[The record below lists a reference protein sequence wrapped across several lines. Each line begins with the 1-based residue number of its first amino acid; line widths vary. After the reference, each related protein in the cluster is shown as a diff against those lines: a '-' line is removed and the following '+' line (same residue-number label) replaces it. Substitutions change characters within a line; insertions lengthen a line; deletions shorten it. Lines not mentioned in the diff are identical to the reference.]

1 MAHKKAGGSSRNGRD
16 TAGKRLGVK
25 KYGGEHV
32 IPGNIIIRQRGTQW
46 HPGTGVGMGVD
57 HTIYADSI
65 GQVEFRKRSNERIYV
80 SVVGTDG
87 TSRKGTGHGSGLT
100 ARGKAGS
107 KVAINGGRAV
117 VGAKAAGAG
126 KASATGAKP
135 GSSAGKGAT
144 GTMASGKGRAFA
156 LLSAPEG
163 GKSDELGLIGGVAE
177 KTEQLMHAHG
187 IFHFWQVAAMSE
199 ADIANLEGE
208 LRFPGRIKREEWQE
222 QARELMAGKPS
233 RAKVDRER
241 DAGKH

>member
-1 MAHKKAGGSSRNGRD
+1 
-16 TAGKRLGVK
+16 
-25 KYGGEHV
+25 
-32 IPGNIIIRQRGTQW
+32 
-46 HPGTGVGMGVD
+46 MGVD

-80 SVVGTDG
+80 SVVGADG
-87 TSRKGTGHGSGLT
+87 TSLIGTSHGSGLT

-107 KVAINGGRAV
+107 KVAVNGDKFAGS
-117 VGAKAAGAG
+117 AKAAGGA
-126 KASATGAKP
+126 KAS
-135 GSSAGKGAT
+135 GSAAGKGAALGAKAGGAAAGKT
-144 GTMASGKGRAFA
+144 AAASGKGRAFA
-156 LLSAPEG
+156 LLTAPEG

-208 LRFPGRIKREEWQE
+208 LRFPGRVKREEWQE
-222 QARELMAGKPS
+222 QARELMAGKPP

>member
-32 IPGNIIIRQRGTQW
+32 IPGNIIVRQRGTQW

-80 SVVGTDG
+80 SVVGADG
-87 TSRKGTGHGSGLT
+87 TSLIGTSHGSGLT

-107 KVAINGGRAV
+107 KVAVNGGKFVGSAKATA
-117 VGAKAAGAG
+117 GAKAGGAVAG
-126 KASATGAKP
+126 KTAA
-135 GSSAGKGAT
+135 
-144 GTMASGKGRAFA
+144 ASGSGRAFA
-156 LLSAPEG
+156 LLAAPEG

-177 KTEQLMHAHG
+177 KTEQIMHAHG
-187 IFHFWQVAAMSE
+187 IFHFWQVAAMTE
-199 ADIANLEGE
+199 ADIANLESE
-208 LRFPGRIKREEWQE
+208 LRFPGRVKREEWQE
-222 QARELMAGKPS
+222 QARELMAGKPPH
-233 RAKVDRER
+233 AKVDRER